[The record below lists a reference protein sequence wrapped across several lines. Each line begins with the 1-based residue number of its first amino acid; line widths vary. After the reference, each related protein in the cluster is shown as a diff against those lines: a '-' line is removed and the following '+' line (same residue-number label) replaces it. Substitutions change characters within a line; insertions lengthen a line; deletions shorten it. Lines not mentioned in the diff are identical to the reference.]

1 MEVKNLLNIIKKESL
16 LFYRNE
22 YIAEAVFVYGGN
34 KTEETVPVNFIV
46 EKTASGVPKISAKIL
61 KHINYPMLGA
71 VKNLQQYVKEL
82 DKRGNLP

>member
-1 MEVKNLLNIIKKESL
+1 MEVKLLLNIIKKDSL

-22 YIAEAVFVYGGN
+22 YNAEAVFIYGGN

-46 EKTASGVPKISAKIL
+46 EKTAVGVPKISSKIL

-71 VKNLQQYVKEL
+71 GKKLQEHVKEL
-82 DKRGNLP
+82 DKRGHLP